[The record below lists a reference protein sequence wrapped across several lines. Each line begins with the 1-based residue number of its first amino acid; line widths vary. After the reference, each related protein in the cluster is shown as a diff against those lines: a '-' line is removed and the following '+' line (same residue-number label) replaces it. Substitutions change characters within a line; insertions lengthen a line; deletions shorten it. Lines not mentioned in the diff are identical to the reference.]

1 MYDGNQVLRFES
13 KYKAKDLGGLGVEL
27 TQRKGTGNYDKDRTE
42 FNYSFVPLTK
52 PTLQEQVYSK
62 LKENKIYYNDGKNT
76 NLLNGAIVT
85 SGKEFFQS
93 LGMKFKASDR
103 IQQVGKDKGK
113 PIYIPDI
120 KSHDDIPEKVK
131 DFFKDSYNFL
141 EELVGKDNIVYA
153 EVHYDE
159 DTPHMHFYF
168 MPIVDEVR
176 RKVFETDSNGNII
189 YREGIDKKGNKKMY
203 PVQKKDENGKNIFK
217 VEQGKF
223 LNCDQFW
230 KALGGKVSYAKIQ
243 DDYNKYITEK
253 GYKLFRGNIGDNKH
267 HITKAKKEIEDIP
280 CITLVNFI
288 GNPYRPDTNT
298 QYVYCHEHNVFERIV
313 GIADYRVMSETCLFD
328 GLLGFA
334 EINIGHT
341 GYYSTSQSFA
351 PLRWRIYQSAPLKY
365 INIACDVLKVNA
377 DINHVVTKLMS
388 FSLAVDIIKD
398 KIFISKCKLPKSNIN
413 NWTETDIEIP
423 DVVVETAMEAMRE
436 CTLYKTG
443 IKPSVLCQIKNK
455 TTLMAYLERPFDVNI
470 VFFKQFFREFTTR
483 DWGSCI
489 LKVML

>member
-1 MYDGNQVLRFES
+1 MCDGNQVLRFES

-103 IQQVGKDKGK
+103 IQQVGKNKGK

-120 KSHDDIPEKVK
+120 KSDDDIPEKVK

-141 EELVGKDNIVYA
+141 EELIGKDNIVYA

-203 PVQKKDENGKNIFK
+203 PVQKKDENGKNILK
-217 VEQGKF
+217 IEKGKF

-230 KALGGKVSYAKIQ
+230 KALGGKVSYAK
-243 DDYNKYITEK
+243 YKMIT
-253 GYKLFRGNIGDNKH
+253 
-267 HITKAKKEIEDIP
+267 
-280 CITLVNFI
+280 
-288 GNPYRPDTNT
+288 
-298 QYVYCHEHNVFERIV
+298 
-313 GIADYRVMSETCLFD
+313 
-328 GLLGFA
+328 
-334 EINIGHT
+334 INILLKKDT
-341 GYYSTSQSFA
+341 SYSEAT
-351 PLRWRIYQSAPLKY
+351 LE
-365 INIACDVLKVNA
+365 
-377 DINHVVTKLMS
+377 
-388 FSLAVDIIKD
+388 IIS
-398 KIFISKCKLPKSNIN
+398 II
-413 NWTETDIEIP
+413 
-423 DVVVETAMEAMRE
+423 
-436 CTLYKTG
+436 
-443 IKPSVLCQIKNK
+443 
-455 TTLMAYLERPFDVNI
+455 
-470 VFFKQFFREFTTR
+470 
-483 DWGSCI
+483 
-489 LKVML
+489 